1 MTSKYRKNLQKISK
15 RLTTHQLRRLPEKD
29 LELGYNNLF
38 MRDEKQP
45 VSPYFLG
52 YYSPEGVRYALES
65 YGFFETLH
73 KIGYKDLDLVVDT
86 QDPYRQRI
94 AVYYDH
100 KDPQHLLGEVVV
112 KKKHITPYP
121 PFPSLIYGRNFEVIS
136 IEWLCMQNP
145 LANFNPDK
153 PRLPGQ
159 KYPGLG
165 MGAMIMEI
173 LVIMC
178 GRLRTAG
185 LLNVPEHFHNAQM
198 YSGQFM
204 YLDPDEEARRLA
216 IARDLLGHCTLSQA
230 SWAIDLGC
238 VREND
243 KAFKW
248 HGSDQII
255 ALDRDLKE
263 YIQSKDYKRQVKEQ
277 TKNFHYVLDQ
287 ATWAQKASEIEDAP
301 TCP

>member
-15 RLTTHQLRRLPEKD
+15 RLTTHQLRRLPDQE
-29 LELGYNNLF
+29 LELGYNNIF
-38 MRDEKQP
+38 MRDEKQA

-52 YYSPEGVRYALES
+52 YYSPAGVHYALES
-65 YGFFETLH
+65 YGFFDTLH
-73 KIGYKDLDLVVDT
+73 KMGYENLDLSVDT
-86 QDPYRQRI
+86 HDPYRQRI
-94 AVYYDH
+94 AVYYDR
-100 KDPQHLLGEVVV
+100 KDPEHLLGEVVV

-121 PFPSLIYGRNFEVIS
+121 PFPSLIHGRNFEAIS

-145 LANFNPDK
+145 RANFTPDK

-185 LLNVPEHFHNAQM
+185 LLNIPEHFHNAQM
-198 YSGQFM
+198 YSGQF
-204 YLDPDEEARRLA
+204 LFLNPDDEARRIA
-216 IARDLLGHCTLSQA
+216 IARDLLDQCTLSQA

-238 VREND
+238 VLENN
-243 KAFKW
+243 KIFEW
-248 HGSDQII
+248 HGSEQII

-263 YIQSKDYKRQVKEQ
+263 YIHGRDYKKRVKEQ
-277 TKNFHYVLDQ
+277 SANFQYKLDQ
-287 ATWAQKASEIEDAP
+287 SKWAEKASQIEDSP